1 MALILVRR
9 INGEG
14 DAVESMG
21 LRHFRVEPCHLV
33 DPMCAGTEIGTI
45 RLDGLSRQPRPAL
58 FRASLNLTVFNNWR
72 PHREVGE
79 CSGGDLGVKPDHD
92 GNCGKR

>member
-45 RLDGLSRQPRPAL
+45 RLDGLSRQPAPG
-58 FRASLNLTVFNNWR
+58 TVQSF
-72 PHREVGE
+72 PKSHGIQQ
-79 CSGGDLGVKPDHD
+79 LATAP
-92 GNCGKR
+92 